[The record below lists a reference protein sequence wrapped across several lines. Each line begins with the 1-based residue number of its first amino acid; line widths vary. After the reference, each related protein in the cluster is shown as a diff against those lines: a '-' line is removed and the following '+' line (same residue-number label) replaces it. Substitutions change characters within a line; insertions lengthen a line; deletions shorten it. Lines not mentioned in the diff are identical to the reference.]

1 MMVII
6 DDVIPKS
13 LQDAIENTLFG
24 QDFPWFFINNITFK
38 NGAYNTP
45 AFFHVYKTLNGP
57 INSNTFDLVSL
68 IAHAAL
74 EKTTSYFGEV
84 LQARSFLQLPL
95 NHAVL
100 SSPVDELHIDCETPH
115 IVVLYYVCDSDG
127 DTILVDKKF
136 NPAIG
141 AELTCKHTD
150 YEVLARVTPKK
161 GRAVVFDGAIYHTAE
176 QPTKNKRCIV
186 NFNLRGELRKNV

>member
-1 MMVII
+1 MKIL

-24 QDFPWFFINNITFK
+24 QGFPWFFVDNVTFK
-38 NGAYNTP
+38 DGTSYTP
-45 AFFHVYKTLNGP
+45 AFSHVYKNLDGP
-57 INSNTFDLVSL
+57 INSSTFDLVSL

-74 EKTTSYFGEV
+74 EKTASYFGEV
-84 LQARSFLQLPL
+84 LQARSFLQMPL
-95 NHAVL
+95 NPAVL
-100 SSPVDELHIDCETPH
+100 SNAVDELHIDCATPH
-115 IVVLYYVCDSDG
+115 TVVLYYVCDSDG
-127 DTILVDKKF
+127 DTIIVDKKF

-161 GRAVVFDGAIYHTAE
+161 GRAVVFDGALYHTAE
-176 QPTKNKRCIV
+176 QPTKNKRCII
-186 NFNLRGELRKNV
+186 NFNLRGGLA